1 MIKSAGLGI
10 EIILMLV
17 LRPGFNN
24 RLALIKGQA
33 RPSPSPER
41 VGDLFSGSKTS
52 MNRTKQN
59 FSLNW
64 L

>member
-17 LRPGFNN
+17 LRPGFDN
-24 RLALIKGQA
+24 RLIKGQA

-52 MNRTKQN
+52 LTA
-59 FSLNW
+59 
-64 L
+64 